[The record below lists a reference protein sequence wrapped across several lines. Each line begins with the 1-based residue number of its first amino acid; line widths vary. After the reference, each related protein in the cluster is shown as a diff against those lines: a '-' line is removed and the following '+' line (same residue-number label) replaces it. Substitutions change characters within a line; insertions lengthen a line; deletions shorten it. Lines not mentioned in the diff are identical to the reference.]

1 MPDSRRNSRSD
12 DDDDE
17 KKERKNKHR
26 YVIWVL
32 CFVFLWIYENNYI
45 QKKGTGEG
53 WGEGGGYWRDHE
65 KKGQDPDEID
75 AHGNKVDNGYN

>member
-1 MPDSRRNSRSD
+1 MFFY
-12 DDDDE
+12 E
-17 KKERKNKHR
+17 FTK
-26 YVIWVL
+26 II
-32 CFVFLWIYENNYI
+32 IYK
-45 QKKGTGEG
+45 KKGTGEG